1 MALLRPHRAA
11 FGSAVAATV
20 VGQVATVGTA
30 VATAWLAGQVL
41 AGRTVD
47 GLDLAGP
54 ARWVLLALAVG
65 VVVVAVATWW
75 EMLVAH
81 DLAYR
86 VLADLRVIVYDRL
99 RRILPS
105 RERPDRSGDLA
116 TTAMTDVESLEWL
129 YAHVIAQTAGAGVVL
144 VGGSTALA
152 AIRPDLL
159 LVLLPAALLVLS
171 VPWWWKATADRQ
183 GTQLRDRGAALGA
196 DVVDLLQGLPELTA
210 AGALDRRR
218 AELAAA
224 TAELTAL
231 SRRSAG
237 RAGREVA
244 ATDVL
249 VGLAGAAALLLLALD
264 PAGIPLAWVPVVL
277 VLTGTVLAPAAA
289 VAGTLQ
295 QAGSLRAAVGR
306 ILTVLD
312 TPDSAPEPLPSKPTA
327 PARTSPAN
335 GPRRPGAPA
344 VRLTGVRFGYLPD
357 RPVLD
362 GVDLEVHRGETVALV
377 GRSGGGKSTVVA
389 LLQRFF
395 DPDAGRIEVLGT
407 DLRELPDDQLRRRVA
422 VVGQDVQVFAG
433 TLREN
438 VGLAAPTASDAE
450 LRSALVTARAVGLLD
465 RPGGWDAVIGERGAR
480 LSGGERAR
488 LAVAR
493 AVAVGADLLVLDEA
507 VANLDAHTERA
518 LHEALAVG
526 AADRATV
533 VIAHRPSAIR
543 RADRV
548 VVLAG
553 GRIVA
558 QGRPADLLSAGGPLA
573 DLVAEGDPAADGEPA
588 DRPGAPDGAVR
599 EA

>member
-1 MALLRPHRAA
+1 MTSDRSGRRPLRRLMALLRPHRSA
-11 FGSAVAATV
+11 FLSAVAATV

-41 AGRTVD
+41 AGRAVA
-47 GLDLAGP
+47 GLDLDGP

-65 VVVVAVATWW
+65 VTVVAVATWW

-86 VLADLRVIVYDRL
+86 VLADLRVVVYDRL
-99 RRILPS
+99 RRIVPA
-105 RERPDRSGDLA
+105 RDRPERSGDLA

-129 YAHVIAQTAGAGVVL
+129 YAHVIAQTIGAGMVL
-144 VGGSTALA
+144 VGGSAALA

-159 LVLLPAALLVLS
+159 LVLLPAALLVLT
-171 VPWWWKATADRQ
+171 VPWWWKRTADRQ
-183 GTQLRDRGAALGA
+183 GEELRTRGAALGA

-218 AELAAA
+218 AELGAA
-224 TAELTAL
+224 TAKLTAL
-231 SRRSAG
+231 SRRTAG

-244 ATDVL
+244 ATDLL
-249 VGLAGAAALLLLALD
+249 VSLAGAGALLIIALD
-264 PAGIPLAWVPVVL
+264 PAGVPPQWVPVVL

-295 QAGSLRAAVGR
+295 QAGSLRAAVSR
-306 ILTVLD
+306 ILDVLD
-312 TPDSAPEPLPSKPTA
+312 TPDTVPAA
-327 PARTSPAN
+327 PATVARTPVS
-335 GPRRPGAPA
+335 RPGEP
-344 VRLTGVRFGYLPD
+344 VVTLTGVRFGYRPG

-362 GVDLEVHRGETVALV
+362 GIDLRVHRGETVALV

-395 DPDAGRIEVLGT
+395 DPDAGRIDLLGT
-407 DLRELPDDQLRRRVA
+407 DLRAVPDEQLRRRVA
-422 VVGQDVQVFAG
+422 VVGQDVQIFAG

-438 VGLAAPTASDAE
+438 VGLAVPDAPDAA
-450 LRSALVTARAVGLLD
+450 LRSALTTARAVDLLD
-465 RPGGWDAVIGERGAR
+465 RPGRWGAVIGERGAR

-493 AVAVGADLLVLDEA
+493 ALAVGADLLVLDEA

-533 VIAHRPSAIR
+533 VVAHRPSAIL

-548 VVLAG
+548 VVLDS
-553 GRIVA
+553 GRVVA
-558 QGRPADLLSAGGPLA
+558 DGPPGALLAAGGPLA
-573 DLVAEGDPAADGEPA
+573 DLLTVGDQD
-588 DRPGAPDGAVR
+588 DRSDR
-599 EA
+599 